1 MFQYTIDKVTRLSG
15 TDTVTAVL
23 DLGFSVKTKVTFKLS
38 RVEAPEMDFFSESD
52 PEFDLRSRVV
62 QWFKTAPKPLYV
74 NMVKSGKEYVGE
86 VLDKN
91 GNVLADDLSPDSDQT
106 QVIPYDY
113 EKYGAVPATSG
124 PGLS

>member
-38 RVEAPEMDFFSESD
+38 RVETPEMDFFSESD

-74 NMVKSGKEYVGE
+74 NMVKSGKDYIGE
-86 VLDKN
+86 VIDRN
-91 GNVLADDLSPDSDQT
+91 GNVLADDLSENSDNT
-106 QVIPYDY
+106 QVVQYDY
-113 EKYGAVPATSG
+113 EKYAAVPATTG
-124 PGLS
+124 PALT